1 MWRIVTPDT
10 AETTVH
16 NLNRTTNMWLDSQG
30 IPECC
35 QDDVNYD
42 ETHQSVRMMFE
53 VQEGLMFSDQVQLY
67 MKTNVK

>member
-1 MWRIVTPDT
+1 MRRIVTPDT

-16 NLNRTTNMWLDSQG
+16 NLNRTTNMWLGSQG

-42 ETHQSVRMMFE
+42 ETKLTVRMMFE